1 MYNLAHRLLKK
12 FNPEFSHNL
21 SIKALKL
28 GFYPKLIDKSDDTLL
43 EQSIWGRRFKNP
55 IGLSAGFD
63 KNAEVIE
70 QILNLGFGFTE
81 VGTVT
86 PLPQIGNPK
95 PRIFRLNEHQAIAN
109 SLGFNNLG
117 MEVFEKNINQFNI
130 QSSLPNKIVG
140 INIGNNKDTND
151 ILDDLKILFDRLH
164 RLSDYIVVNLSSPN
178 TPGLRDNLKSENFN
192 RIVTNLLKFREKN
205 HSKVPILFK
214 ISPDISDQDKKDIA
228 LIALAND
235 VDGLILTN
243 TTIQKSFLNY
253 EIKGGISGK
262 PLFEKSNDLIRD
274 FKRKYE
280 KYKKLP
286 DVTPELA
293 KKFYYQGIKNIY
305 QIELENKL
313 SDKSIKN
320 TKKIIKQSFLS
331 FENTGLL
338 KLLNDDCSKILEY
351 YRNEVNSGRRKTDI
365 FQNLIIRDVLH
376 INKLLYFR
384 ISNFS
389 DVILKT
395 YNKNPYASL
404 ILLRSNVENL
414 VLYYFYNNEIERLF
428 NKDKWLD
435 IVKLNSRL
443 LYSKQHEV
451 KTNTE
456 IIYQSDHQDMIN
468 LLVTMHGAKEKPI
481 HISECINYL
490 LKCENQKNL
499 KLEDFFNTPILKEY
513 SIKSNFL
520 EFYTTCPFDKQFY
533 DQLCEIVHPVAIE
546 MNKYP
551 FDKDDPN
558 VKIKFSTSYM
568 CLAYASTLFIQGIN
582 IYEKLRAFEYRKIN
596 IIEKNLSSA
605 IYKLRVE
612 SDLEFIS
619 KNLTSNTISEEE
631 RDFLKNVQT
640 RYNKEK
646 N

>member
-70 QILNLGFGFTE
+70 PILNLGFGFTE

-117 MEVFEKNINQFNI
+117 MEVFEKNINQFNM
-130 QSSLPNKIVG
+130 QSSLPNKIIG

-243 TTIQKSFLNY
+243 TTVQKSFLNY

-274 FKRKYE
+274 FYTLTSGK
-280 KYKKLP
+280 
-286 DVTPELA
+286 
-293 KKFYYQGIKNIY
+293 I
-305 QIELENKL
+305 
-313 SDKSIKN
+313 
-320 TKKIIKQSFLS
+320 KII
-331 FENTGLL
+331 G
-338 KLLNDDCSKILEY
+338 
-351 YRNEVNSGRRKTDI
+351 VGGI
-365 FQNLIIRDVLH
+365 FNANDVLH
-376 INKLLYFR
+376 KLKLG
-384 ISNFS
+384 
-389 DVILKT
+389 
-395 YNKNPYASL
+395 ASL
-404 ILLRSNVENL
+404 VQLYTSLAYQGPYHVKNMIVDLKNL
-414 VLYYFYNNEIERLF
+414 I
-428 NKDKWLD
+428 
-435 IVKLNSRL
+435 
-443 LYSKQHEV
+443 
-451 KTNTE
+451 
-456 IIYQSDHQDMIN
+456 HQEGYRN
-468 LLVTMHGAKEKPI
+468 
-481 HISECINYL
+481 ISEVIG
-490 LKCENQKNL
+490 
-499 KLEDFFNTPILKEY
+499 
-513 SIKSNFL
+513 
-520 EFYTTCPFDKQFY
+520 
-533 DQLCEIVHPVAIE
+533 QL
-546 MNKYP
+546 
-551 FDKDDPN
+551 
-558 VKIKFSTSYM
+558 T
-568 CLAYASTLFIQGIN
+568 
-582 IYEKLRAFEYRKIN
+582 
-596 IIEKNLSSA
+596 
-605 IYKLRVE
+605 
-612 SDLEFIS
+612 
-619 KNLTSNTISEEE
+619 
-631 RDFLKNVQT
+631 
-640 RYNKEK
+640 
-646 N
+646 